1 MDNLEYQVQKIAD
14 SLLSLGRIV
23 EPIRD
28 ISDNTTSLKKDL
40 YLIKEQNA
48 TLFEEIRKVRKIE
61 AGKYVN
67 DTVMKIMELKQKF
80 NRKEISK
87 DDFVLCL
94 NAMVENVDSL
104 LANSISVKRKIA
116 SIVEG
121 INKSLKITNEEKT
134 NLNVD

>member
-1 MDNLEYQVQKIAD
+1 MNNLEFQVQKIAD
-14 SLLSLGRIV
+14 ALLSLGRIV

-48 TLFEEIRKVRKIE
+48 TIFEEMRKVRKVE
-61 AGKYVN
+61 TGKYVN
-67 DTVMKIMELKQKF
+67 DTIVKMIELKQKF

-87 DDFVLCL
+87 DDLVLCL
-94 NAMVENVDSL
+94 NAMVENVDII
-104 LANSISVKRKIA
+104 LANSVSIKRRIA
-116 SIVEG
+116 GIVEG
-121 INKSLKITNEEKT
+121 INKSLKITNEET